1 MAEREYSRIK
11 DMCDVVLD
19 ATLLCAKGETLFL
32 HITSERERK
41 RLLSFSKSGERRKDG
56 ERRYMY
62 TYISN
67 IYRFV
72 GVTGIIIIYRG
83 SRSST
88 GSIKTV
94 RSAICVYVYSIAF
107 DLAWCVYIIS
117 S

>member
-1 MAEREYSRIK
+1 
-11 DMCDVVLD
+11 
-19 ATLLCAKGETLFL
+19 
-32 HITSERERK
+32 
-41 RLLSFSKSGERRKDG
+41 
-56 ERRYMY
+56 MY

-72 GVTGIIIIYRG
+72 GVTGIIIILIIYRS

>member
-1 MAEREYSRIK
+1 MAEREYSQMK

-19 ATLLCAKGETLFL
+19 ATFMSKRRDTFSPY
-32 HITSERERK
+32 HKRERTK
-41 RLLSFSKSGERRKDG
+41 KLLSFSKSGERRKDG

-72 GVTGIIIIYRG
+72 GVTGIIIIIIIIYRS

-88 GSIKTV
+88 GSIKTC
-94 RSAICVYVYSIAF
+94 S
-107 DLAWCVYIIS
+107 
-117 S
+117 

>member
-1 MAEREYSRIK
+1 
-11 DMCDVVLD
+11 
-19 ATLLCAKGETLFL
+19 
-32 HITSERERK
+32 
-41 RLLSFSKSGERRKDG
+41 
-56 ERRYMY
+56 MY

-72 GVTGIIIIYRG
+72 GVTGIIIIIIIYRS

-107 DLAWCVYIIS
+107 VLAWCVYIIS

>member
-1 MAEREYSRIK
+1 
-11 DMCDVVLD
+11 
-19 ATLLCAKGETLFL
+19 
-32 HITSERERK
+32 
-41 RLLSFSKSGERRKDG
+41 
-56 ERRYMY
+56 MY

-72 GVTGIIIIYRG
+72 GVTGIIIIIIIIIYRS

>member
-1 MAEREYSRIK
+1 MSKRRDTFFSILQA
-11 DMCDVVLD
+11 
-19 ATLLCAKGETLFL
+19 
-32 HITSERERK
+32 ERERK
-41 RLLSFSKSGERRKDG
+41 RLLSFSKSGERRKEG

-72 GVTGIIIIYRG
+72 AVTGIIIIYR
-83 SRSST
+83 SSSSST

>member
-1 MAEREYSRIK
+1 MSKRRDTFSPYHKRERTKKTSLLFEKRRKAERW
-11 DMCDVVLD
+11 
-19 ATLLCAKGETLFL
+19 
-32 HITSERERK
+32 RE
-41 RLLSFSKSGERRKDG
+41 EV
-56 ERRYMY
+56 YV
-62 TYISN
+62 YISN

-72 GVTGIIIIYRG
+72 GVTGIIIIIIIIYRR

>member
-1 MAEREYSRIK
+1 MDCNK
-11 DMCDVVLD
+11 DNEILKHEDTALYAPTNLKYFRGYARVFEF
-19 ATLLCAKGETLFL
+19 KNGEWLKMGPT
-32 HITSERERK
+32 IQTNTSN
-41 RLLSFSKSGERRKDG
+41 
-56 ERRYMY
+56 

-72 GVTGIIIIYRG
+72 GVTGIIIIYR
-83 SRSST
+83 SSSSST

>member
-1 MAEREYSRIK
+1 
-11 DMCDVVLD
+11 
-19 ATLLCAKGETLFL
+19 
-32 HITSERERK
+32 
-41 RLLSFSKSGERRKDG
+41 
-56 ERRYMY
+56 MY

-72 GVTGIIIIYRG
+72 GVTGIIIIIYRS

-94 RSAICVYVYSIAF
+94 RGAICVYVYSIAF

>member
-1 MAEREYSRIK
+1 
-11 DMCDVVLD
+11 
-19 ATLLCAKGETLFL
+19 
-32 HITSERERK
+32 
-41 RLLSFSKSGERRKDG
+41 
-56 ERRYMY
+56 MY
-62 TYISN
+62 THISN

-72 GVTGIIIIYRG
+72 GVTGIIIIIIIIIYRR

>member
-1 MAEREYSRIK
+1 
-11 DMCDVVLD
+11 
-19 ATLLCAKGETLFL
+19 
-32 HITSERERK
+32 
-41 RLLSFSKSGERRKDG
+41 
-56 ERRYMY
+56 MY

-72 GVTGIIIIYRG
+72 GVTGIIIIIIIYRS

>member
-1 MAEREYSRIK
+1 
-11 DMCDVVLD
+11 
-19 ATLLCAKGETLFL
+19 
-32 HITSERERK
+32 
-41 RLLSFSKSGERRKDG
+41 
-56 ERRYMY
+56 MY

-72 GVTGIIIIYRG
+72 GVTGIIIIIIIIIIYRS

>member
-1 MAEREYSRIK
+1 
-11 DMCDVVLD
+11 
-19 ATLLCAKGETLFL
+19 
-32 HITSERERK
+32 
-41 RLLSFSKSGERRKDG
+41 
-56 ERRYMY
+56 MY
-62 TYISN
+62 THISN

-72 GVTGIIIIYRG
+72 GVTGIIIIIIIIIYRS

>member
-1 MAEREYSRIK
+1 
-11 DMCDVVLD
+11 MCDVVLFD
-19 ATLLCAKGETLFL
+19 TKSYGAKGDIFL
-32 HITSERERK
+32 HITSEREQK
-41 RLLSFSKSGERRKDG
+41 RLISFSKSGERRKDG

-72 GVTGIIIIYRG
+72 GVTGIIIIIIIIYRS

>member
-1 MAEREYSRIK
+1 MSKRRDTFSPHHKRERTKKTSLLFEKRRKAERW
-11 DMCDVVLD
+11 
-19 ATLLCAKGETLFL
+19 
-32 HITSERERK
+32 RE
-41 RLLSFSKSGERRKDG
+41 EV
-56 ERRYMY
+56 YV
-62 TYISN
+62 YISN

-72 GVTGIIIIYRG
+72 GVTGIIIIIIIIYRR

>member
-1 MAEREYSRIK
+1 
-11 DMCDVVLD
+11 
-19 ATLLCAKGETLFL
+19 
-32 HITSERERK
+32 
-41 RLLSFSKSGERRKDG
+41 
-56 ERRYMY
+56 MY

-72 GVTGIIIIYRG
+72 GVTGIIIIIIYRS